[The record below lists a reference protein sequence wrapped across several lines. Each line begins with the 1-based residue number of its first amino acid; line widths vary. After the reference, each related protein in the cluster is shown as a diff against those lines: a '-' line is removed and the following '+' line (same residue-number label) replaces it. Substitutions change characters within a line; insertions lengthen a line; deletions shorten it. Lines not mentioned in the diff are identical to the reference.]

1 VAYQLYFHTYS
12 DIIKEIHKRVLTSH
26 AYYYILNYVEVKG
39 VKLNDRAIDIHYIAS
54 IIKQRL
60 TYPFRYGIVIIM
72 RVNKERDMSMYCIM
86 ENSEIISTNLDANE
100 IYEEA
105 LGMERTGR
113 KVAVVEMD
121 ADKFDAA
128 MNKMLMSDEYW
139 IRRSER
145 KRAA

>member
-1 VAYQLYFHTYS
+1 
-12 DIIKEIHKRVLTSH
+12 
-26 AYYYILNYVEVKG
+26 
-39 VKLNDRAIDIHYIAS
+39 
-54 IIKQRL
+54 
-60 TYPFRYGIVIIM
+60 
-72 RVNKERDMSMYCIM
+72 M

-105 LGMERTGR
+105 LVMERTGR

>member
-1 VAYQLYFHTYS
+1 
-12 DIIKEIHKRVLTSH
+12 
-26 AYYYILNYVEVKG
+26 
-39 VKLNDRAIDIHYIAS
+39 
-54 IIKQRL
+54 
-60 TYPFRYGIVIIM
+60 M
-72 RVNKERDMSMYCIM
+72 RVNKERDMSMYVIM

-105 LGMERTGR
+105 LVMERTGR
-113 KVAVVEMD
+113 RVAVVEMD

>member
-1 VAYQLYFHTYS
+1 
-12 DIIKEIHKRVLTSH
+12 
-26 AYYYILNYVEVKG
+26 
-39 VKLNDRAIDIHYIAS
+39 
-54 IIKQRL
+54 
-60 TYPFRYGIVIIM
+60 
-72 RVNKERDMSMYCIM
+72 MYCIM

-105 LGMERTGR
+105 LVMERTGR

-128 MNKMLMSDEYW
+128 MNKMLMDDDYW

>member
-1 VAYQLYFHTYS
+1 M
-12 DIIKEIHKRVLTSH
+12 
-26 AYYYILNYVEVKG
+26 YV
-39 VKLNDRAIDIHYIAS
+39 
-54 IIKQRL
+54 
-60 TYPFRYGIVIIM
+60 
-72 RVNKERDMSMYCIM
+72 IM

-105 LGMERTGR
+105 LVMERTGR
-113 KVAVVEMD
+113 RVAVVEMD

>member
-1 VAYQLYFHTYS
+1 
-12 DIIKEIHKRVLTSH
+12 
-26 AYYYILNYVEVKG
+26 
-39 VKLNDRAIDIHYIAS
+39 
-54 IIKQRL
+54 
-60 TYPFRYGIVIIM
+60 
-72 RVNKERDMSMYCIM
+72 MYCIM

-105 LGMERTGR
+105 LVMERTGR
-113 KVAVVEMD
+113 RVAVVEMD

>member
-1 VAYQLYFHTYS
+1 
-12 DIIKEIHKRVLTSH
+12 
-26 AYYYILNYVEVKG
+26 
-39 VKLNDRAIDIHYIAS
+39 
-54 IIKQRL
+54 
-60 TYPFRYGIVIIM
+60 M
-72 RVNKERDMSMYCIM
+72 RNNKERKSMYCIM

-105 LGMERTGR
+105 LVMERTGR
-113 KVAVVEMD
+113 RVAVVEMD
-121 ADKFDAA
+121 PDKFDAA

>member
-1 VAYQLYFHTYS
+1 
-12 DIIKEIHKRVLTSH
+12 
-26 AYYYILNYVEVKG
+26 
-39 VKLNDRAIDIHYIAS
+39 
-54 IIKQRL
+54 
-60 TYPFRYGIVIIM
+60 
-72 RVNKERDMSMYCIM
+72 MYCIM
-86 ENSEIISTNLDANE
+86 ENSEVISTNLDANE

-105 LGMERTGR
+105 LVMERTGR

>member
-1 VAYQLYFHTYS
+1 M
-12 DIIKEIHKRVLTSH
+12 
-26 AYYYILNYVEVKG
+26 
-39 VKLNDRAIDIHYIAS
+39 
-54 IIKQRL
+54 

-72 RVNKERDMSMYCIM
+72 RVNKYRDISMYVIM

-105 LGMERTGR
+105 LVMERTGR
-113 KVAVVEMD
+113 KVAIVEMD
-121 ADKFDAA
+121 PDKFDAA

>member
-1 VAYQLYFHTYS
+1 M
-12 DIIKEIHKRVLTSH
+12 
-26 AYYYILNYVEVKG
+26 
-39 VKLNDRAIDIHYIAS
+39 
-54 IIKQRL
+54 

-72 RVNKERDMSMYCIM
+72 RVNKERDMSMYVIM

-100 IYEEA
+100 IFEEA

-113 KVAVVEMD
+113 RVAIVKMD
-121 ADKFDAA
+121 PDKFDAA

-139 IRRSER
+139 IRRTER

>member
-1 VAYQLYFHTYS
+1 M
-12 DIIKEIHKRVLTSH
+12 
-26 AYYYILNYVEVKG
+26 
-39 VKLNDRAIDIHYIAS
+39 
-54 IIKQRL
+54 

-72 RVNKERDMSMYCIM
+72 RVNKERDMSMYVIM

-105 LGMERTGR
+105 LVMERTGR
-113 KVAVVEMD
+113 RVAVVEMD
-121 ADKFDAA
+121 AAKFDAA

>member
-1 VAYQLYFHTYS
+1 M
-12 DIIKEIHKRVLTSH
+12 
-26 AYYYILNYVEVKG
+26 
-39 VKLNDRAIDIHYIAS
+39 
-54 IIKQRL
+54 

-105 LGMERTGR
+105 LVMERTGR
-113 KVAVVEMD
+113 RVAVVEMD

-128 MNKMLMSDEYW
+128 MNKMLMDDEYW
-139 IRRSER
+139 RGKGRPIMS
-145 KRAA
+145 

>member
-1 VAYQLYFHTYS
+1 
-12 DIIKEIHKRVLTSH
+12 
-26 AYYYILNYVEVKG
+26 
-39 VKLNDRAIDIHYIAS
+39 
-54 IIKQRL
+54 
-60 TYPFRYGIVIIM
+60 M
-72 RVNKERDMSMYCIM
+72 RVNKERDISMYVIM

-105 LGMERTGR
+105 LVMERTGR

>member
-1 VAYQLYFHTYS
+1 M
-12 DIIKEIHKRVLTSH
+12 
-26 AYYYILNYVEVKG
+26 
-39 VKLNDRAIDIHYIAS
+39 
-54 IIKQRL
+54 

-86 ENSEIISTNLDANE
+86 ENSEIISTNLDVSE
-100 IYEEA
+100 IFEEA

-113 KVAVVEMD
+113 KVSIVEMD

-145 KRAA
+145 KRAT

>member
-1 VAYQLYFHTYS
+1 
-12 DIIKEIHKRVLTSH
+12 
-26 AYYYILNYVEVKG
+26 
-39 VKLNDRAIDIHYIAS
+39 
-54 IIKQRL
+54 
-60 TYPFRYGIVIIM
+60 
-72 RVNKERDMSMYCIM
+72 MSMYVIM

-105 LGMERTGR
+105 LVMERTGR

>member
-1 VAYQLYFHTYS
+1 
-12 DIIKEIHKRVLTSH
+12 
-26 AYYYILNYVEVKG
+26 
-39 VKLNDRAIDIHYIAS
+39 
-54 IIKQRL
+54 
-60 TYPFRYGIVIIM
+60 
-72 RVNKERDMSMYCIM
+72 M
-86 ENSEIISTNLDANE
+86 ENSEVISTNLDANE

-105 LGMERTGR
+105 LVMERTGR

>member
-1 VAYQLYFHTYS
+1 MT
-12 DIIKEIHKRVLTSH
+12 TH

-39 VKLNDRAIDIHYIAS
+39 VKLNDRAIDIHYITS
-54 IIKQRL
+54 IIKQCL

-105 LGMERTGR
+105 LVMERTGR

>member
-1 VAYQLYFHTYS
+1 M
-12 DIIKEIHKRVLTSH
+12 
-26 AYYYILNYVEVKG
+26 
-39 VKLNDRAIDIHYIAS
+39 
-54 IIKQRL
+54 

-72 RVNKERDMSMYCIM
+72 RVNKERDISMYVIM

-100 IYEEA
+100 IFEEA
-105 LGMERTGR
+105 LEMERTGR
-113 KVAVVEMD
+113 RVAVVEMD

-145 KRAA
+145 KNAESTLWESRIMS

>member
-1 VAYQLYFHTYS
+1 
-12 DIIKEIHKRVLTSH
+12 
-26 AYYYILNYVEVKG
+26 
-39 VKLNDRAIDIHYIAS
+39 
-54 IIKQRL
+54 
-60 TYPFRYGIVIIM
+60 
-72 RVNKERDMSMYCIM
+72 MYCIM

-105 LGMERTGR
+105 LVMERTGR